1 MPSDTLPERLARAQF
16 NRVRRRKRFFG
27 FGAMAFGA
35 VLLVGAAIH
44 LFQRIPLPDFTAPAP
59 QPAQT
64 QPPQPDTGSSQSP
77 PDEAAEA
84 DAQIDQTDQTEQ
96 TFRAQ
101 FMQHLARY
109 ESEVEPRLEAIHLPN
124 WANDKAAELERLKAR
139 AVEHFAV
146 GEYLLARET
155 LQQSDDLAMAALAE
169 HPARLAAA
177 KREAKEAFAN
187 QQAAQAEEALQRAL
201 SLSPNDAEMRALEKR
216 IAVLPR
222 VLDLLR
228 QAAVAQNENRP
239 EKEIAALQD
248 ALALDP
254 SRTEVAARLAALRD
268 ARTQR
273 QFADALRRATDAL
286 DSGDLAEAEKRIDA
300 AAALVPT
307 SQALDPL
314 RERLKQARINME
326 FDEQIAL
333 GESAVR
339 ADNWATAARHFHLAQ
354 QLKPNDK
361 TAVENHD
368 SARKV
373 VAIGEKIRRML
384 AQEERL
390 ADRGVVDSVAAYLRQ
405 VEPVVGVSAGLR
417 EIHGELARKVALY
430 LIEVDVVVV
439 SDNATHIV
447 VRGEGRVGKTTRRTI
462 RLRPGR
468 HIFEGSRSGYKSKL
482 VHVEIEPGGAP
493 VEVTVICDERI

>member
-1 MPSDTLPERLARAQF
+1 MPSDTLPERLAQAQF
-16 NRVRRRKRFFG
+16 NRVRRRNRFFG

-44 LFQRIPLPDFTAPAP
+44 LLQRIPLPDRADTASQTP
-59 QPAQT
+59 QVEET
-64 QPPQPDTGSSQSP
+64 QSPQPDTGTSESP
-77 PDEAAEA
+77 PDEYAET
-84 DAQIDQTDQTEQ
+84 DAQIDQTDQT
-96 TFRAQ
+96 FRTQ
-101 FMQHLARY
+101 FMQHLAQY
-109 ESEVEPRLEAIHLPN
+109 ESEIEPRIEAIHLPN
-124 WANDKAAELERLKAR
+124 WAGDQAAELERLKAR
-139 AVEHFAV
+139 AVEHFAL
-146 GEYLLARET
+146 GEYLLARQT
-155 LQQSDDLAMAALAE
+155 LQQADELATAALAE

-187 QQAAQAEEALQRAL
+187 QQSAQADEALQRAL

-239 EKEIAALQD
+239 EKEIAALQES
-248 ALALDP
+248 LALDP
-254 SRTEVAARLAALRD
+254 SRTEVAARLAALR
-268 ARTQR
+268 AERTQR
-273 QFADALRRATDAL
+273 QFADALRRANDAL
-286 DSGDLAEAEKRIDA
+286 DAGDLAEAEKRIDA
-300 AAALVPT
+300 AAALVPA
-307 SQALDPL
+307 SQSLDPL
-314 RERLKQARINME
+314 RERLKQARIDVE
-326 FDEQIAL
+326 FDNQTAL

-339 ADNWATAARHFHLAQ
+339 ADNWATAARYFHLAQ

-390 ADRGVVDSVAAYLRQ
+390 ADRDVVDSVAAYLRQ

-468 HIFEGSRSGYKSKL
+468 HIFEGSRPGYKSKL
-482 VHVEIEPGGAP
+482 VRVEIEPGGAP